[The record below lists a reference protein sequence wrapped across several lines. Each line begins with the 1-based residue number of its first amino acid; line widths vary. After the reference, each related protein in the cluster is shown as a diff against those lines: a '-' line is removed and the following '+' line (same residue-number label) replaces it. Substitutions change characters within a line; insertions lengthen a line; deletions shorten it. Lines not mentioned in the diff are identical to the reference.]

1 MVLLL
6 LCNVSLLVKF
16 VSFCISFLYFVF
28 GINNIQYM
36 SVPRRRLLLFRL
48 YLCLLPK
55 NLLVHQENHHQCPD
69 GQRIAHLRKERKQKA

>member
-1 MVLLL
+1 
-6 LCNVSLLVKF
+6 
-16 VSFCISFLYFVF
+16 
-28 GINNIQYM
+28 M